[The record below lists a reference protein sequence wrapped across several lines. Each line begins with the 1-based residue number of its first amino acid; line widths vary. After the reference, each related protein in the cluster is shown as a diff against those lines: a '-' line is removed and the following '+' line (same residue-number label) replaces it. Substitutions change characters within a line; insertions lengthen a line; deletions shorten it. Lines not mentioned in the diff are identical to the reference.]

1 MPLVKQWRARW
12 FQAPCEVRTCCD
24 PAGASATSHGT
35 KDTGVGIL
43 KRHKFNPQWRAN
55 ANAPD
60 VWLAMV
66 ERTSGLMRRRTAGG
80 DECFVVAKNERW
92 LRLSAEQVVQ
102 DRFLADGFEAGYVWD
117 PHLVSVGNKQLR
129 KPKKDGWYEHGQ
141 NCAEYLELTFG
152 SDPAPPSR
160 RKKQQL
166 DRPPQPS
173 TTPISARSTRSTRRP
188 TASCTS

>member
-1 MPLVKQWRARW
+1 MIVLLALSQRGRPAVCCDW
-12 FQAPCEVRTCCD
+12 EVRSRQAVSHSYWLTCS
-24 PAGASATSHGT
+24 GASAC
-35 KDTGVGIL
+35 DRRPPL
-43 KRHKFNPQWRAN
+43 WRKN

-60 VWLAMV
+60 VRLAMV

-117 PHLVSVGNKQLR
+117 AHLVSVGNKQLR
-129 KPKKDGWYEHGQ
+129 KPKKDGWFEHGQ

-160 RKKQQL
+160 REQK
-166 DRPPQPS
+166 RREE
-173 TTPISARSTRSTRRP
+173 ARRRQMFAGRRRRHTGMP
-188 TASCTS
+188 KWGH